1 MSRVAHAS
9 GLNAIHPAEHL
20 ETVTAT
26 KAILILFGAS
36 FPPALS
42 HAYSL
47 ASAILLNE
55 FDARR
60 FDGGS
65 NFISSVCP
73 TSQFTVHG
81 LEPGNCGFGHARP
94 LRQIGLGPSK
104 ESSRCLYLAGCYQ
117 A

>member
-1 MSRVAHAS
+1 MSRVAHVS
-9 GLNAIHPAEHL
+9 GLNAIHPAENL
-20 ETVTAT
+20 ETVAAT

-73 TSQFTVHG
+73 TS
-81 LEPGNCGFGHARP
+81 
-94 LRQIGLGPSK
+94 
-104 ESSRCLYLAGCYQ
+104 
-117 A
+117 